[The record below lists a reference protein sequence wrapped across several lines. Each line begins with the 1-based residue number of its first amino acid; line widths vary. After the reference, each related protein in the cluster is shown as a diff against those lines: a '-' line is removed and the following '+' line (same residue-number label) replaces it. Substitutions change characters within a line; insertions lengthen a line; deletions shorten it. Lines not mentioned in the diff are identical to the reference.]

1 MWIVEKTSGWFVNQI
16 FQSRIPFSMVIYVG
30 YRNFA
35 PAVFFTSHQPNP
47 FRTVRVRWL
56 LKAAGNGILNLQ
68 RLLPEAGSDT
78 NILSVSKLDIFLPR
92 SISFSIIFA
101 HSSARHFFITAYKS
115 LPRYNNFDIFGRH
128 FLNHIKSW
136 SLRKLDRK

>member
-16 FQSRIPFSMVIYVG
+16 FQSRIPFPTVIHVG

-35 PAVFFTSHQPNP
+35 PAVFFCFASTEPFPNGSSQM
-47 FRTVRVRWL
+47 
-56 LKAAGNGILNLQ
+56 AGNGILNLQ
-68 RLLPEAGSDT
+68 RLLPQAGSDT

-92 SISFSIIFA
+92 SISFSISFA
-101 HSSARHFFITAYKS
+101 HSSARHFFVTACKS
-115 LPRYNNFDIFGRH
+115 LPRYNNFDIFDRH